1 MIISTLKTGAS
12 AMKILIIV
20 ITAAAL
26 LTAAVLVLRGKEKKR
41 DMQYALDRYRFDL
54 RSILTSRE
62 YDFLLALFD
71 NAFSHSRSGS
81 FRGGGVWREEAS
93 ADQKELLE
101 HMKKGRI
108 DYSQLTMLM
117 EYIGILGPQSGEDAS
132 GLLDEI
138 YRKLDLA
145 EYNDRKQR

>member
-1 MIISTLKTGAS
+1 
-12 AMKILIIV
+12 MKILIIV
-20 ITAAAL
+20 IAAAAL
-26 LTAAVLVLRGKEKKR
+26 LAAAVLVLRGAEKKR

-54 RSILTSRE
+54 RSILTYRE

-71 NAFSHSRSGS
+71 NASSHSRSGS

-117 EYIGILGPQSGEDAS
+117 EYIGILGPKTGEDAS